1 MGLSIKIIG
10 LQAGKRS
17 GRIKERGRLA
27 TTKRCFLIR
36 APPRI

>member
-17 GRIKERGRLA
+17 EKIKGRGRLA
-27 TTKRCFLIR
+27 TMKRCFLIR